1 MDSRMSLIDLNVNLV
16 LMQYGKQEL
25 LEDIHE
31 LLLAEFPQDN
41 ITIDELTKWAS
52 LLWEVEELERSFDY
66 YYSKEEII

>member
-1 MDSRMSLIDLNVNLV
+1 MSLIDLNVNLV

-31 LLLAEFPQDN
+31 LLLVEFPQDN

-66 YYSKEEII
+66 CYYEREETT